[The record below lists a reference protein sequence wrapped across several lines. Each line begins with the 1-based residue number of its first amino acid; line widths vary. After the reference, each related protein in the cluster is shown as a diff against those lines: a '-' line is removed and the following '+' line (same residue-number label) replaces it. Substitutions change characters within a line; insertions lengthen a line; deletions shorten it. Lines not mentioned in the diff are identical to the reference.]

1 MDMALTLRNLKALTD
16 EELIERHDK
25 KAENTGI
32 GLDYYLGEL
41 RYREQSRIA
50 QAIKDM
56 TGHIRVLTIGIL
68 VLTFFI
74 LVLTV
79 VNIVI
84 WLVT

>member
-1 MDMALTLRNLKALTD
+1 MPGALTLRDLKALTD

-25 KAENTGI
+25 DAKNTVVGV
-32 GLDYYLGEL
+32 DYYLEEL

-56 TGHIRVLTIGIL
+56 TGHIRLMTFVIVVMTAVIL
-68 VLTFFI
+68 VMTA
-74 LVLTV
+74 